1 MKIAP
6 LALAPF
12 ALLALAACGET
23 GESADIDMTSDAVA
37 PGAGD
42 GVAEAPAD
50 LEPTGD
56 DTAVESPA
64 PEPFAPLDEQPEATP
79 TPE

>member
-1 MKIAP
+1 MKKFT
-6 LALAPF
+6 LALAPM
-12 ALLALAACGET
+12 AILALAACGET
-23 GESADIDMTSDAVA
+23 GESSDIDMSGDAVA
-37 PGAGD
+37 AGAGD

-50 LEPTGD
+50 PATPAAGM
-56 DTAVESPA
+56 ESPA

>member
-1 MKIAP
+1 MKKFAIALAP
-6 LALAPF
+6 LAIF
-12 ALLALAACGET
+12 ALAACGET
-23 GESADIDMTSDAVA
+23 GESADIDMSGDAVA

-42 GVAEAPAD
+42 GIAEAPATPAD
-50 LEPTGD
+50 PE
-56 DTAVESPA
+56 TAGMESPA

>member
-1 MKIAP
+1 MNKFT
-6 LALAPF
+6 LALAPI
-12 ALLALAACGET
+12 AILALAACGET

-42 GVAEAPAD
+42 GVAEAPATPAT
-50 LEPTGD
+50 ETPGM
-56 DTAVESPA
+56 ESPA